1 MIRTLTLAAALMAS
15 ITTAHADVGTDW
27 CGYGRIMDRLMHEDR
42 VAQARTY
49 YDERGRP
56 IARSTTDSQGTTT
69 LYQGG
74 RAVTR
79 ETRDGTVYDA
89 QTGNVVGKTTGEKRR

>member
-56 IARSTTDSQGTTT
+56 IARSTIDSQGTVTT
-69 LYQGG
+69 YGADG
-74 RAVTR
+74 RAITR
-79 ETRDGTVYDA
+79 ETRDGTVYDS
-89 QTGNVVGKTTGEKRR
+89 QSGRVIGKEEKRR